1 MEDEEEL
8 CTEIMTYA
16 CELQD
21 FLADKLSD
29 DDYTVAKEKLDEI
42 WSDAHAIRGDM

>member
-1 MEDEEEL
+1 MDEEKL
-8 CTEIMTYA
+8 CTSIMNDV

-29 DDYTVAKEKLDEI
+29 EDYTTAKEKLDEI
-42 WSDAHAIRGDM
+42 WSNAHAIRGDM

>member
-1 MEDEEEL
+1 MDEEKL
-8 CTEIMTYA
+8 CTSIMTNV

-29 DDYTVAKEKLDEI
+29 EDYTFAKEKLDEI
-42 WSDAHAIRGDM
+42 WSDAHTIRGGM

>member
-1 MEDEEEL
+1 MDDEEKL
-8 CTEIMTYA
+8 CTCIMNYV

-29 DDYTVAKEKLDEI
+29 DDYTQAKEKLDEI
-42 WSDAHAIRGDM
+42 WCDAHTIRGDI